1 MNLLLFFIIPSMTK
15 ADIINTLFES
25 VGLPKKESNEIIETI
40 LETMK
45 QAFIDGE
52 SIKISGFGTFNV
64 RKKRARRGR
73 NPKTGEEIEITSRSV
88 VTFRPCNQLK
98 TKVG

>member
-1 MNLLLFFIIPSMTK
+1 MTK
-15 ADIINTLFES
+15 ADIVNTLFES
-25 VGLPKKESNEIIETI
+25 LGLPKKESEEIIETI

-45 QAFIDGE
+45 LTFADGE
-52 SIKISGFGTFNV
+52 SIKVSGFGTFNV

-73 NPKTGEEIEITSRSV
+73 NPKTGEGIEITPRSV

-98 TKVG
+98 TQVE